1 MSTSRRL
8 FGSFVVVVI
17 VAGALGAAW
26 WRINAAGGSDGETA
40 EIDDGNRP
48 EVSAT
53 GTFSTNVAIPVSG
66 GEAVR
71 DTLVISVSAAAQAA
85 AEREAPL
92 AARVSGRITQL
103 YVHENQIVRAGAVL
117 ALIDS
122 TEYQLS
128 VASAAA
134 QLAQGI
140 IRLVAGYW
148 WQQQYVRCCALMR

>member
-8 FGSFVVVVI
+8 IGSFVVVVI

-26 WRINAAGGSDGETA
+26 WRINAAGSSDGETA

-53 GTFSTNVAIPVSG
+53 GTFATNVAIPVSG

-85 AEREAPL
+85 AER
-92 AARVSGRITQL
+92 
-103 YVHENQIVRAGAVL
+103 
-117 ALIDS
+117 
-122 TEYQLS
+122 
-128 VASAAA
+128 
-134 QLAQGI
+134 
-140 IRLVAGYW
+140 
-148 WQQQYVRCCALMR
+148 